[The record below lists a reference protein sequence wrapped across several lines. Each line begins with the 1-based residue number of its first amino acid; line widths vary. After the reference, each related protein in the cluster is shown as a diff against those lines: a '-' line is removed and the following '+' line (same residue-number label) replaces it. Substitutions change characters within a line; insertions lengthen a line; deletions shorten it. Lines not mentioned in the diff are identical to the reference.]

1 MSMRG
6 QRGAQGKVG
15 TGGGVSRNSRDKV
28 EERGSRKGHWQG
40 SRKEQWKGSREGQ
53 WQGSRKGQWEERAVE
68 RVEGEPPP
76 RSLDPPCAH
85 PFSGPI
91 HRSWPSWVRVL
102 ENLTTI
108 RTRVQSAAPRS
119 CCGRHGWRGRV
130 GRLAQRRRLPSR
142 SGGRT
147 SVPCVSAC
155 SSANRLLPAAPAPVH
170 VSIGGAGE
178 RAPAD

>member
-1 MSMRG
+1 MGCQGTAVTRSRREGRG
-6 QRGAQGKVG
+6 KGIGKGRGKGSGKG
-15 TGGGVSRNSRDKV
+15 
-28 EERGSRKGHWQG
+28 RGKGSGKGRGKGSGRKGQL
-40 SRKEQWKGSREGQ
+40 KGSRE
-53 WQGSRKGQWEERAVE
+53 S
-68 RVEGEPPP
+68 PPP
-76 RSLDPPCAH
+76 RSLGPPCAH

-119 CCGRHGWRGRV
+119 CCGRHGWRGGV
-130 GRLAQRRRLPSR
+130 GRLAQPRRLPSR